1 MKKLFAVGI
10 DLGTSNCALALAGP
24 GSLSVLPIPQCAAP
38 GTLDKADTLPSA
50 LFLPL
55 ADEFAPDAFS
65 LPWAGPSDI
74 VVGTFA
80 RERGPL
86 APDRHIHSAKSWLCH
101 AQAERKAPILPWN
114 SQAPVAKRSPVE
126 ASRLLL
132 EHLRQAAAA
141 AGAPQDAQVVITL
154 PASFDEAA
162 RALTLDA
169 AQGAGLRDV
178 VLLEEPQAAFYA
190 WIARNP
196 DTWRK
201 QVRAGDLVLVCDVGG
216 GTADFSLIAVNDDGN
231 GNLALERLSVGEHI
245 LLGGDNLDLALAH
258 SLRADLEAA
267 GHSVDAWQFLSLQHA
282 ARAAKEKLF
291 SDDSLDEAPVAIAG
305 RGSKLFASTLSTPLT
320 REVLT
325 RIAVDGFL
333 ALTGAEDFPLKRK
346 NTALREFGLPY
357 AADPVL
363 SKHLARFLARSREAV
378 ASSTAHAALVGPERL
393 AHPSGLL
400 HPSALL
406 FNGGFFKAAPLRQ
419 RVEALLAS
427 WNGGQAPRTLEG
439 AELDLAVA
447 LGAAVFGRQLL
458 GGEGLRIK
466 SSTARA
472 YYLGLEDGGMAIP
485 GLVPPLR
492 AVCVCPLGLEEGA
505 SLALPEREFGLR
517 VGEAAEFRFFAS
529 TTRGADTAG
538 DIVDDAG
545 RELEETASLEL
556 TLPATGDLKPGDI
569 VPVRLE
575 TRLSE
580 IGALELRMK
589 HSRSEQSWRLEFNTR
604 AGGE

>member
-24 GSLSVLPIPQCAAP
+24 DSLSVLPIPQCAAP

-65 LPWAGPSDI
+65 LPWVGPSDI
-74 VVGTFA
+74 VVGAFA

-114 SQAPVAKRSPVE
+114 SQAPITKRSPVE

-141 AGAPQDAQVVITL
+141 AGAPDDAQVVITL

-169 AQGAGLRDV
+169 AQGAGLHDV

-291 SDDSLDEAPVAIAG
+291 SDDSLGEVPVAIAG
-305 RGSKLFASTLSTPLT
+305 RGSRLFASTLSTPLT

-419 RVEALLAS
+419 RVENLLAS

-447 LGAAVFGRQLL
+447 LGAAVFGRQIL